1 MHSHY
6 TLPCTFYARDPRDVA
21 RDLLG
26 KILVRRLGA
35 IYLKVMITETEAYY
49 GPDDPASRAYG
60 GRRTKLTEVMWGP
73 PGRTLIY
80 MVHGGWLLNI
90 VTEPEGTPS
99 AVLIR
104 AGEPLTG
111 INLMKRFRKETDLY
125 NLTTGPAKLTQA
137 LKITKKHHNIDICDE
152 TSDLFIV
159 DSDYKPIILTSKRI
173 GVKGDLPIDM
183 RFYIKDSR
191 FVSR

>member
-1 MHSHY
+1 
-6 TLPCTFYARDPRDVA
+6 
-21 RDLLG
+21 
-26 KILVRRLGA
+26 
-35 IYLKVMITETEAYY
+35 
-49 GPDDPASRAYG
+49 
-60 GRRTKLTEVMWGP
+60 
-73 PGRTLIY
+73 

-111 INLMKRFRKETDLY
+111 INLMKRFRKEANLY

-137 LKITKKHHNIDICDE
+137 LRITKKHHNIDICDE